1 MMAPTQ
7 SIISFNYLSIIDRQ
21 FRDVTQRGRAE
32 PASVCH
38 CVCVGV
44 WRCVAVCGGS
54 SISARFSTRFILS
67 NSQWVEADCHHY

>member
-38 CVCVGV
+38 CVCGGV
-44 WRCVAVCGGS
+44 CRCVAVCGGVWRFKYQRPFQHTIH
-54 SISARFSTRFILS
+54 SIQFPMG
-67 NSQWVEADCHHY
+67 